1 MKNGE
6 MGELMIFPFRF
17 FYDGVFILRG
27 CDLAR
32 IEW

>member
-27 CDLAR
+27 G
-32 IEW
+32 